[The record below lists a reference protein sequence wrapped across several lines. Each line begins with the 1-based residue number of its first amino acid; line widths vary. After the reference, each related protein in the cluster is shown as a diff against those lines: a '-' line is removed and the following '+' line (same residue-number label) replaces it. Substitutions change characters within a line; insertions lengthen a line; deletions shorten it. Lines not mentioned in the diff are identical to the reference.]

1 MRSYVF
7 LGCLGNKY
15 WRSDIM
21 SGQIRVTPAELM
33 QTATEYGRE
42 SQAVLEQIGRMDSL
56 MGRLQG
62 MWEGQASE
70 AFKGQ
75 YEELKPSFQKM
86 SDLLMEI
93 QTQLQSTARA
103 LEDADRQIAS
113 QIRG

>member
-1 MRSYVF
+1 
-7 LGCLGNKY
+7 
-15 WRSDIM
+15 M
-21 SGQIRVTPAELM
+21 SGQIRVTPAELS

-42 SQAVLEQIGRMDSL
+42 SQEVITQIGRMDNL

-75 YEELKPSFQKM
+75 YDELKPSFQKM
-86 SDLLMEI
+86 ADLLQDI
-93 QTQLQSTARA
+93 QSQLTSTANA
-103 LEDADRQIAS
+103 LEDADRQIAG

>member
-1 MRSYVF
+1 
-7 LGCLGNKY
+7 
-15 WRSDIM
+15 M

-42 SQAVLEQIGRMDSL
+42 SQEVLAQIGRMDNL

-62 MWEGQASE
+62 MWEGQANE
-70 AFKGQ
+70 AFKAQ

-86 SDLLMEI
+86 SDLLMDI

>member
-1 MRSYVF
+1 
-7 LGCLGNKY
+7 
-15 WRSDIM
+15 M

-42 SQAVLEQIGRMDSL
+42 SQEVLAQIGRMDSL

-86 SDLLMEI
+86 SDLLMDI

>member
-1 MRSYVF
+1 
-7 LGCLGNKY
+7 
-15 WRSDIM
+15 M

-42 SQAVLEQIGRMDSL
+42 SQEVLAQIGRMDNL
-56 MGRLQG
+56 MGRMQG

-70 AFKGQ
+70 AFKAQ

-86 SDLLMEI
+86 SDLLMDI

>member
-1 MRSYVF
+1 MR
-7 LGCLGNKY
+7 GNEM
-15 WRSDIM
+15 M

-33 QTATEYGRE
+33 DTSREYGRE
-42 SQAVLEQIGRMDSL
+42 SQEVLSQIVRMDNL

-70 AFKGQ
+70 AFKAQ

-86 SDLLMEI
+86 SDLLVDIEE
-93 QTQLQSTARA
+93 QLKNTALA